1 MQGIKLLFVGRTDS
15 PEIQRLIEDYQKRLG
30 RFVPIE
36 IEELPDLKNR
46 RKLSE
51 TEQKEEEE
59 KLILAAVGA
68 QDEVIL
74 MDERGKQLTS
84 IELSKLIEQK
94 QMTVPRKLLFVIGG
108 PYGFSPAVYAACP
121 LKLSLSKLTFS
132 HQMVRLFLIEQIYRA
147 YTIIHNHPYH
157 HE

>member
-51 TEQKEEEE
+51 TEQKEEEG

-74 MDERGKQLTS
+74 MDERGKQPTS

>member
-51 TEQKEEEE
+51 TEQKEEEG

>member
-15 PEIQRLIEDYQKRLG
+15 PEIQNLMEDYQKRLG

-36 IEELPDLKNR
+36 VEELPDIKNR
-46 RKLSE
+46 KKLSE
-51 TEQKEEEE
+51 SEQKDEEG
-59 KLILAAVGA
+59 KLILSAIGA
-68 QDEVIL
+68 QDDVIL
-74 MDERGKQLTS
+74 MDERGKQPTS

-94 QMTVPRKLLFVIGG
+94 QMSVQRKLIFVIGG
-108 PYGFSPAVYAACP
+108 PYGFSESVYAAYP
-121 LKLSLSKLTFS
+121 QRLSLSKLTFS

>member
-51 TEQKEEEE
+51 TEQKEEEG

-108 PYGFSPAVYAACP
+108 PYGFSPAVYAAYP

>member
-15 PEIQRLIEDYQKRLG
+15 PEIRSLMEDYQKRLG

-36 IEELPDLKNR
+36 VEELPDLKNR

-51 TEQKEEEE
+51 AEQKEEEG
-59 KLILAAVGA
+59 KLILVAIGA

-74 MDERGKQLTS
+74 MDERGKQPSSL
-84 IELSKLIEQK
+84 EFSKLIEQK
-94 QMTVPRKLLFVIGG
+94 QMTIPRKLVFVIGG
-108 PYGFSPAVYAACP
+108 PYGFSDTVYKAYP
-121 LKLSLSKLTFS
+121 QRLSLSKLTFS

>member
-1 MQGIKLLFVGRTDS
+1 MQGIKLIFVGRTDS
-15 PEIQRLIEDYQKRLG
+15 PEIQSLIDDYKKRLG

-51 TEQKEEEE
+51 AEQKEEEG
-59 KLILAAVGA
+59 KLILSAIGA

-74 MDERGKQLTS
+74 MDERGKQPTS

-94 QMTVPRKLLFVIGG
+94 QMTVPRKLIFVIGG
-108 PYGFSPAVYAACP
+108 PYGFSDAVYSAA
-121 LKLSLSKLTFS
+121 LQKLSLSKLTFS

>member
-51 TEQKEEEE
+51 TEQKEEEG

-84 IELSKLIEQK
+84 IELSRLIEQK

>member
-51 TEQKEEEE
+51 TEQKEEEG

-84 IELSKLIEQK
+84 IEFSKLIEQK